1 MLPGFEGDFV
11 VEAVPVLLVCR
22 DVLPLPAVVLPE
34 ELFDWEELPPLE
46 LSGAAELSG
55 PEIPA
60 ELSGAQDS
68 VLELWEPPELAA
80 SELPGCCLP
89 LHPASSI
96 QVSARARTRR
106 SKEFSF
112 FMVLFS
118 LCNPAEDLPLI
129 ILKMNG
135 KSSASAYQIFT
146 CTSVVF
152 FFADNQNRRA
162 AQCSGSHRR

>member
-11 VEAVPVLLVCR
+11 VEAVPVLFVCR

-46 LSGAAELSG
+46 LSG
-55 PEIPA
+55 PETSA
-60 ELSGAQDS
+60 ELSGALDS
-68 VLELWEPPELAA
+68 VLELWESPELAA
-80 SELPGCCLP
+80 SELPGCCLL

-96 QVSARARTRR
+96 HASARARTRLQQGICI
-106 SKEFSF
+106 FSWCF
-112 FMVLFS
+112 SPYVIQQRTSTDHIEDEWEVLCVS
-118 LCNPAEDLPLI
+118 I
-129 ILKMNG
+129 
-135 KSSASAYQIFT
+135 QVFT

>member
-11 VEAVPVLLVCR
+11 VEAVPVLFVCR
-22 DVLPLPAVVLPE
+22 DVIPLPAVVLPE

-46 LSGAAELSG
+46 LSG
-55 PEIPA
+55 PETSA
-60 ELSGAQDS
+60 ELSGALDS
-68 VLELWEPPELAA
+68 VLELWESPELAA
-80 SELPGCCLP
+80 SELPGCCLL

-96 QVSARARTRR
+96 HASARARTRR
-106 SKEFSF
+106 SKEFAF

-135 KSSASAYQIFT
+135 KSSASAYQVFT